1 MNKKK
6 LYDRP
11 HVEVVK
17 AETTKTICGSIAI
30 SGDYDVMP

>member
-11 HVEVVK
+11 RIEVVK
-17 AETTKTICGSIAI
+17 AETTKTLCGSCGGSFDPDA
-30 SGDYDVMP
+30 MP